1 MAVSSKPNYENL
13 YVSVEKTSE
22 KRKVILG
29 LIQSSLSFQE
39 DIEKL
44 NQIRSLKKD
53 IKEDIKKLLLDINN
67 EYLKIH
73 KNLPNVKNVISYNEK
88 EVEILDRNIEFLKKE
103 MNTDRKLIEKEVYF
117 KKSLEGKDL
126 TQEESKKD
134 NEKSKEKVVSEEV
147 ENTIKRKKPATKI
160 DRIKNNLKYIE
171 EKLKKL

>member
-53 IKEDIKKLLLDINN
+53 IKEDIKKLILDINN

-126 TQEESKKD
+126 EEESKKGRV
-134 NEKSKEKVVSEEV
+134 ETKEQKVSKEV
-147 ENTIKRKKPATKI
+147 EHTIKTKKPATKI